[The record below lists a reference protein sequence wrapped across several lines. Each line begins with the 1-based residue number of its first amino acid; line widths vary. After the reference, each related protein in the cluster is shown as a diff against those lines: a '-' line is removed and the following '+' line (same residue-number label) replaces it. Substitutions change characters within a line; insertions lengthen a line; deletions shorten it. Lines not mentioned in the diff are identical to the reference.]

1 MRLFQTDPVSQVNS
15 SDYAVPGNW
24 GNCDPTCMLNQNSI
38 QLTRKNSSVSTSP
51 WEFADLCETGQCPAG
66 WNREEESCVI
76 NLIGLQ
82 ESVAREECGK
92 YRGDFS
98 SATQDR
104 FQCKG
109 GANLINI

>member
-1 MRLFQTDPVSQVNS
+1 MGDSTEPNNPAGNS
-15 SDYAVPGNW
+15 TEP
-24 GNCDPTCMLNQNSI
+24 NQPNIDTS
-38 QLTRKNSSVSTSP
+38 TVSTSP
-51 WEFADLCETGQCPAG
+51 WDFAGLCETGECPAG

-76 NLIGLQ
+76 NLIGL
-82 ESVAREECGK
+82 EETVAREECGK

-109 GANLINI
+109 GANFMNI